1 MRSERIEADV
11 RSLKQLVAVTF
22 LNLRTIPQRLGSST
36 VAVIGIAGVV
46 IVFVAVLSI
55 AEGFR
60 KTMAGT
66 GSPSKAMIMRGGADT
81 ELSSILMRDDVDII
95 KQAPG
100 IAPGATGPMAS
111 AELFVIVDLPKKS
124 TGTAANVP
132 IRGVQPEA
140 VATREKL
147 QIVEGRMFEF
157 GRNEVIVGRAAQ
169 GQFSGLDV
177 GSRIS
182 AGSNAWEIV
191 GAFEAGG
198 SVSESEIWV
207 DASVLQSA
215 YRRGASYQSVM
226 ARLTSAD
233 AFDGFKNA
241 LTSDPRLDVQVVRES
256 DYYAEQ
262 SVMLS
267 NLIKTIGY
275 LIAFLMGIGAVFGA
289 INTMY
294 NAVASRTREIATL
307 RAIGFGSMPVV
318 ASVIGEALTLAAV
331 GGLIG
336 GAIAYL
342 AFNGYQTATMNF
354 QTFSQVAFSFAVT
367 PALLVQG
374 LVFALV
380 MGFVGGLFPA
390 IRAAR
395 LPIVTALREL

>member
-1 MRSERIEADV
+1 MG
-11 RSLKQLVAVTF
+11 SLKQLIAITAV
-22 LNLRTIPQRLGSST
+22 NLKTIPQRLGSSA

-55 AEGFR
+55 AEGFQ
-60 KTMAGT
+60 KTMQGT
-66 GSPSKAMIMRGGADT
+66 GSPSKALIMRAGADT
-81 ELSSILMRDDVDII
+81 ELSSILMRDTVDIV

-100 IAPGATGPMAS
+100 IAPGSTGPMAS

-124 TGTAANVP
+124 TGTPANVP

-140 VATREKL
+140 VATRDAL
-147 QIVEGRMFEF
+147 GVVEGRMFEF

-169 GQFSGLDV
+169 GQFAGLDV
-177 GSRIS
+177 GSELA
-182 AGSNAWEIV
+182 AGGNAWRIV
-191 GAFEAGG
+191 GAFEADG
-198 SVSESEIWV
+198 SVAESEIWV

-215 YRRGASYQSVM
+215 YRRGNSYQSVM
-226 ARLTSAD
+226 ARLESAE
-233 AFDGFKNA
+233 AFDAFKNA
-241 LTSDPRLDVQVVRES
+241 LTTDPRLDVQVVRES
-256 DYYAEQ
+256 EYFAEQ
-262 SVMLS
+262 SSMLT
-267 NLIKTIGY
+267 NLITTIGY

-307 RAIGFGSMPVV
+307 RALGFGSLPVV
-318 ASVIGEALTLAAV
+318 ASVIGESLALATV

-336 GAIAYL
+336 GGIAYA

-354 QTFSQVAFSFAVT
+354 QTFSQVAFAFAVT
-367 PALLVQG
+367 PALLMQG

-380 MGFVGGLFPA
+380 MGFFGGLFPA

>member
-1 MRSERIEADV
+1 MG
-11 RSLKQLVAVTF
+11 SLKQLVAITAV
-22 LNLRTIPQRLGSST
+22 NLKTIPQRLGSSS

-55 AEGFR
+55 AEGFQ
-60 KTMAGT
+60 KTMQGT
-66 GSPSKAMIMRGGADT
+66 GSPSKALIMRAGADT
-81 ELSSILMRDDVDII
+81 ELSSILMRDTVDIV

-100 IAPGATGPMAS
+100 IAPGSTGPMAS
-111 AELFVIVDLPKKS
+111 AELFVIVDIPKKS
-124 TGTAANVP
+124 TGTPANVP

-140 VATREKL
+140 VATRDAL
-147 QIVEGRMFEF
+147 HVVEGRMFEF

-169 GQFSGLDV
+169 GQFAGLEV
-177 GSRIS
+177 GSQLA
-182 AGSNAWEIV
+182 AGGNAWQIV
-191 GAFEAGG
+191 GAFEADG
-198 SVSESEIWV
+198 SVAESEIWV

-215 YRRGASYQSVM
+215 YRRGNSYQSVM
-226 ARLTSAD
+226 ARLESAE
-233 AFDGFKNA
+233 AFDAFKNA
-241 LTSDPRLDVQVVRES
+241 LTTDPRLDVQVVRES
-256 DYYAEQ
+256 EYFAEQ
-262 SVMLS
+262 SSMLT
-267 NLIKTIGY
+267 NLITTIGY

-307 RAIGFGSMPVV
+307 RALGFGSLPVV
-318 ASVIGEALTLAAV
+318 ASVIGESLALASI

-367 PALLVQG
+367 PALLMQG
-374 LVFALV
+374 LIFALV
-380 MGFVGGLFPA
+380 MGFFGGLFPA